1 MRSISLL
8 QTSQNVLSVSNLC
21 NKTTHRHPAEVN
33 KLNCQLDL
41 VSGTDLTQSSVIPFG
56 TAATNMAFQL
66 DEQLPAMRNFH
77 QTSRV
82 VLRVQGYCAPG
93 DNHTRFSLWGRLF
106 DCRVPTRP

>member
-1 MRSISLL
+1 
-8 QTSQNVLSVSNLC
+8 
-21 NKTTHRHPAEVN
+21 
-33 KLNCQLDL
+33 
-41 VSGTDLTQSSVIPFG
+41 
-56 TAATNMAFQL
+56 MAFQL

-106 DCRVPTRP
+106 DCRVPTRL